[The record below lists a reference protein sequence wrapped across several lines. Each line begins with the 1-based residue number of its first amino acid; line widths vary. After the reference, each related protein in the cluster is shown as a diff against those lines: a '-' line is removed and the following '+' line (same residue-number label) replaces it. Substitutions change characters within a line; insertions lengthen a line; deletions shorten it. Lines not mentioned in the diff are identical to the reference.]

1 MLRIGWHVSL
11 QISDVTRSRCA
22 TYATTTGPDELTV
35 SAAVTCRRA
44 ASAPVLA
51 KRWAEKSI
59 SEMTYFPSSGM
70 YNLDTINL

>member
-1 MLRIGWHVSL
+1 MLRIGWHVCL

-51 KRWAEKSI
+51 KSI